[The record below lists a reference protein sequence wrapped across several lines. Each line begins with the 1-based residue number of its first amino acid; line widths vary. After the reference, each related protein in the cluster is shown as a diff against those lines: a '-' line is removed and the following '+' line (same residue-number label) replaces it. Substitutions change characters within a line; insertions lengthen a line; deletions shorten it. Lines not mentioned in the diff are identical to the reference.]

1 MLSRGVNAM
10 EPIAIILTALVAG
23 ATAAA
28 KDTAGTA
35 VKDAYN
41 GLKHLLKKK
50 FEGDALAQA
59 VVDAKPEDI
68 DKAEGLLKTKI
79 TEFSVEK
86 DTEILRAAKTLIDTL
101 NSESVIQGGSPDLN
115 LKATAGRDVK
125 VNVFGD
131 VITKEGNTT
140 ITIE

>member
-1 MLSRGVNAM
+1 
-10 EPIAIILTALVAG
+10 VAG

-41 GLKHLLKKK
+41 GLKLLLKKK
-50 FEGDALAQA
+50 FEGDPLAQA

-79 TEFSVEK
+79 TEFGVEK

-101 NSESVIQGGSPDLN
+101 NSGSVTQGGSPHLN
-115 LKATAGRDVK
+115 IGGNFKGIAGN
-125 VNVFGD
+125 VNTQGD
-131 VITKEGNTT
+131 SNINIG
-140 ITIE
+140 

>member
-1 MLSRGVNAM
+1 M
-10 EPIAIILTALVAG
+10 EPIALILTALVAG

-41 GLKHLLKKK
+41 GLKLLLKKK
-50 FEGDALAQA
+50 FEGDPLAQA

-86 DTEILRAAKTLIDTL
+86 DTEILQVARELKDLLETL
-101 NSESVIQGGSPDLN
+101 NSGSVTQGGSP
-115 LKATAGRDVK
+115 R
-125 VNVFGD
+125 VNIGGN
-131 VITKEGNTT
+131 VIGIVGNVNNE
-140 ITIE
+140 IGNNNIKIG

>member
-1 MLSRGVNAM
+1 M
-10 EPIAIILTALVAG
+10 ESVTLILTALAAG

-41 GLKHLLKKK
+41 GLKLLLKKK

-68 DKAEGLLKTKI
+68 EKVEGLLKSKI
-79 TEFSVEK
+79 TEFGVEE
-86 DTEILRAAKTLIDTL
+86 DTEILQVAKELKELLKTL
-101 NSESVIQGGSPDLN
+101 NSESVTQGDSPHLN
-115 LKATAGRDVK
+115 VSG
-125 VNVFGD
+125 NFEGVFGN
-131 VITKEGNTT
+131 IKTENGNTT
-140 ITIE
+140 LFWGKN

>member
-1 MLSRGVNAM
+1 M

-50 FEGDALAQA
+50 FEGDPLAQA

-68 DKAEGLLKTKI
+68 DKAEELLKTKI

>member
-1 MLSRGVNAM
+1 M
-10 EPIAIILTALVAG
+10 EPIALILTALAAG

-50 FEGDALAQA
+50 FEGDPLAQA

-68 DKAEGLLKTKI
+68 DKAEELLKTKI
-79 TEFSVEK
+79 TEFGVER

-101 NSESVIQGGSPDLN
+101 NSESVIQGGSPYVTVGGNFQGILGN
-115 LKATAGRDVK
+115 
-125 VNVFGD
+125 VNTEKGDTHITFG
-131 VITKEGNTT
+131 
-140 ITIE
+140 

>member
-1 MLSRGVNAM
+1 M

-50 FEGDALAQA
+50 FQGDPLAQA

-79 TEFSVEK
+79 TEFGVEK

-101 NSESVIQGGSPDLN
+101 NSGSVTQGGSPRLN
-115 LKATAGRDVK
+115 IGGNVK
-125 VNVFGD
+125 GIVGNVNTQGD
-131 VITKEGNTT
+131 SNIN
-140 ITIE
+140 IW

>member
-1 MLSRGVNAM
+1 M
-10 EPIAIILTALVAG
+10 EPIDLILTALVAG

-59 VVDAKPEDI
+59 AVDAKPEDI
-68 DKAEGLLKTKI
+68 DKAEGLLKSKI
-79 TEFSVEK
+79 TALDVEK
-86 DTEILRAAKTLIDTL
+86 DTDILRAAEALLKIL
-101 NSESVIQGGSPDLN
+101 NSESVIQDGSPYVTIGGDFRGILGN
-115 LKATAGRDVK
+115 
-125 VNVFGD
+125 VNTEKGDTNITFG
-131 VITKEGNTT
+131 
-140 ITIE
+140 

>member
-1 MLSRGVNAM
+1 M
-10 EPIAIILTALVAG
+10 ESVTLILTALAAG

-50 FEGDALAQA
+50 FQGDPLAQA

-79 TEFSVEK
+79 TEFGVEK

-101 NSESVIQGGSPDLN
+101 NSGSVTQGGSPRLN
-115 LKATAGRDVK
+115 IGGNVK
-125 VNVFGD
+125 GIVGNVNTQGD
-131 VITKEGNTT
+131 SNIN
-140 ITIE
+140 IW

>member
-1 MLSRGVNAM
+1 M
-10 EPIAIILTALVAG
+10 EPIALILTALVAG

-41 GLKHLLKKK
+41 GLKLLLKKK

-59 VVDAKPEDI
+59 VVDSKPEDI
-68 DKAEGLLKTKI
+68 EKVEGLLKSKI
-79 TEFSVEK
+79 TEFGVEE
-86 DTEILRAAKTLIDTL
+86 DTEILQVAKELEELLKTL

>member
-1 MLSRGVNAM
+1 M
-10 EPIAIILTALVAG
+10 EPMALILTALAAG

-50 FEGDALAQA
+50 FEGDALTQA

-79 TEFSVEK
+79 TEFGVEK
-86 DTEILRAAKTLIDTL
+86 DTDILRAAEALLKTL
-101 NSESVIQGGSPDLN
+101 NSGSVTQGGSPRLN
-115 LKATAGRDVK
+115 IGGNVK
-125 VNVFGD
+125 GIVGNVNTQGD
-131 VITKEGNTT
+131 IN
-140 ITIE
+140 INIW

>member
-1 MLSRGVNAM
+1 M
-10 EPIAIILTALVAG
+10 EPMAIILTALVAG

-35 VKDAYN
+35 VRDAYN

-50 FEGDALAQA
+50 FEGDPLAQA

-101 NSESVIQGGSPDLN
+101 NSESVIQGGSPYVTVGGNFQGILGN
-115 LKATAGRDVK
+115 
-125 VNVFGD
+125 VNTEEGDTNITFG
-131 VITKEGNTT
+131 
-140 ITIE
+140 

>member
-1 MLSRGVNAM
+1 M

-41 GLKHLLKKK
+41 GLKLLLKKK

>member
-1 MLSRGVNAM
+1 M

-101 NSESVIQGGSPDLN
+101 NSESSESVIQGGSPDLN

>member
-1 MLSRGVNAM
+1 
-10 EPIAIILTALVAG
+10 
-23 ATAAA
+23 
-28 KDTAGTA
+28 
-35 VKDAYN
+35 
-41 GLKHLLKKK
+41 
-50 FEGDALAQA
+50 
-59 VVDAKPEDI
+59 
-68 DKAEGLLKTKI
+68 
-79 TEFSVEK
+79 
-86 DTEILRAAKTLIDTL
+86 LRAAKTLIDTL

>member
-1 MLSRGVNAM
+1 M
-10 EPIAIILTALVAG
+10 ESVTLILTALAAG

-50 FEGDALAQA
+50 FQGDPLAQA

-68 DKAEGLLKTKI
+68 DKAEELLKTKI

>member
-50 FEGDALAQA
+50 FEGDPLAQA

>member
-1 MLSRGVNAM
+1 M
-10 EPIAIILTALVAG
+10 ELILAVLIAG

-28 KDTAGTA
+28 KDTAGAA

-41 GLKHLLKKK
+41 GLKLLLKKK
-50 FEGDALAQA
+50 FESDPLAQA

-79 TEFSVEK
+79 TEFGVEK

-101 NSESVIQGGSPDLN
+101 NSGSVTQGGSPHLN
-115 LKATAGRDVK
+115 IGGNFKGIAGN
-125 VNVFGD
+125 VNTQGD
-131 VITKEGNTT
+131 SNINIG
-140 ITIE
+140 

>member
-1 MLSRGVNAM
+1 M
-10 EPIAIILTALVAG
+10 ESVTLILTALAAG

-50 FEGDALAQA
+50 FEGDPLAQA

-68 DKAEGLLKTKI
+68 DKAEELLKTKI